1 MKKKTRFAAAAVLA
15 LFAGGIVHQLFWGKL
30 FAYAPFF
37 PGFSKRDTAGAT
49 IYVQRKARFAEAKA
63 VDAWLSAV
71 EETHGLAF
79 VRKPK
84 IFIFRDDGDYY
95 RRSLSRTRFF
105 TYPNGSILLRPGA
118 LQEATEGR
126 ISLEIYL
133 KHELSHAL
141 LFQHMTTATA
151 YGSFPR
157 WLLEGIAVFRS
168 GQRGTSWY
176 PGKAETLDL
185 IRRGNFFPPDDFGK
199 KRGDFAAL
207 GVPNRSAFLYA
218 EFACLVEA
226 LIESYGEDRFAAYLK
241 RLMNGGRHVMVFRE
255 VFGTDFVD
263 FLRNFRSGG
272 AGKAAAAKNES
283 RAGLTTG
290 EGRRPFPSRFFR
302 G

>member
-1 MKKKTRFAAAAVLA
+1 MKRKTRFAAAVVLA
-15 LFAGGIVHQLFWGKL
+15 LLAGGIVHQLFWGKL

-37 PGFSKRDTAGAT
+37 PGFLKQDTTGAAF
-49 IYVQRKARFAEAKA
+49 YVQRGACFAEAEA
-63 VDAWLSAV
+63 VGAWLSTV

-84 IFIFRDDGDYY
+84 IFVFRDDRDYY
-95 RRSLSRTRFF
+95 RRSLSRTRFY
-105 TYPNGSILLRPGA
+105 TYPNGSIILRPGA
-118 LQEATEGR
+118 LREAREGR

-141 LFQHMTTATA
+141 LFQHMKPAAA

-185 IRRGNFFPPDDFGK
+185 IRRGNFCPPDDYGK
-199 KRGDFAAL
+199 KRGDRAAL

-226 LIESYGEDRFAAYLK
+226 LIESHGEDRFAAYMK
-241 RLMNGGRHVMVFRE
+241 RLMNGGRHGIVFRE
-255 VFGTDFVD
+255 VFGTDFDD

-272 AGKAAAAKNES
+272 EGKTAAAKNES
-283 RAGLTTG
+283 
-290 EGRRPFPSRFFR
+290 
-302 G
+302 